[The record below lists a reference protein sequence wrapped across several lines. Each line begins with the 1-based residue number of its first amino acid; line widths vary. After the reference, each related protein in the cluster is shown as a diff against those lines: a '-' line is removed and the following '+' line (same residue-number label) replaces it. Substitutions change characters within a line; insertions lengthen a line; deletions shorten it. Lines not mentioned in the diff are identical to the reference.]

1 MYIRRKVFSILV
13 DETGE
18 ERLYSVNETLL
29 EGYEER
35 EFAEKKEEEEE
46 GPKAKKRRLVV
57 LKDVES
63 HRGLGRS
70 YLLGGLNGA
79 LGGYVGKKH
88 ADTLDAEGASDE
100 EILRGSKKRGAL
112 AGAAIGAGLGVV
124 NAASLAKF
132 NKPLAVGAAIGSAAT
147 GALGGYLGA
156 GKNTRT
162 RLDKRKLRE
171 IELEERRKKNE
182 E

>member
-1 MYIRRKVFSILV
+1 MYIRRKVFSVLV

-18 ERLYSVNETLL
+18 ERLYSVNETIL

-35 EFAEKKEEEEE
+35 EFAEKKEEEES
-46 GPKAKKRRLVV
+46 PRAKRKRLVA
-57 LKDVES
+57 LKDVKS

-112 AGAAIGAGLGVV
+112 AGAAIGAGLGAV

-132 NKPLAVGAAIGSAAT
+132 NKPLAIGAAIGGTAA

-156 GKNTRT
+156 DKNTRT
-162 RLDKRKLRE
+162 RLSKRKLRE
-171 IELEERRKKNE
+171 LELEERIKKNE